1 MKLVEP
7 NVDYKKSFLEYVKEV
22 PKTVYESVKFYK
34 KAQENFEE
42 AILDLHN
49 FAKGINIEEDW
60 CPYSTYWL
68 VDDEK
73 NFLGVIRIRHNLHTD
88 FLKRIGH
95 IGYEINPK
103 YRKKGYGTKILELG
117 LVEAKKIVLKEVLLT
132 CDEDNIGS
140 KKIIE
145 KANGIYLKT
154 FYDQDYKKNRIQYKI
169 LLN

>member
-7 NVDYKKSFLEYVKEV
+7 NIDYKNSFLEYVEEV
-22 PKTVYESVKFYK
+22 TKTGYESGRYYK

-42 AILDLHN
+42 FILDLHN

-60 CPYSTYWL
+60 CSYNTYWL

-73 NFLGVIRIRHNLHTD
+73 SFLGAFRIRHNLHTD

-95 IGYEINPK
+95 IGYEINSK

-117 LVEAKKIVLKEVLLT
+117 LVEAKKLGLKEVLLT
-132 CDEDNIGS
+132 CDEDNIAS

-145 KANGIYLKT
+145 KAKGIYLKT
-154 FYDQDYKKNRIQYKI
+154 FFDQDYKKNRIQYKI